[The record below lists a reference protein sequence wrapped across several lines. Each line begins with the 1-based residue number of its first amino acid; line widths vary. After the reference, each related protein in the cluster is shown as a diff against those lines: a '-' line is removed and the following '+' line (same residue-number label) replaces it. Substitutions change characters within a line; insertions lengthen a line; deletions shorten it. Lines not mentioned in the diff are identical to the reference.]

1 MNEEN
6 RKKREWVK
14 SAAIVFLT
22 VMLILT
28 FFSNT
33 IMNYSLP
40 EVATQRIMSGSITAK
55 VRGTG
60 TVESGD
66 PYNVEVKESRKV
78 ASVEKRVGDE
88 VQKGDVILILEDAE
102 SDELKTAE
110 QELKALQDA
119 YDSALLKGIDSAI
132 VNRVQSGR
140 TPSTSEYL
148 RQINAA
154 QSAIDTA
161 ENTVKEY
168 QNQVDI
174 LNQQIAAAEAQVTA
188 NASVEQQYLEE
199 AKLQLNNANLSLESA
214 NARRTRAEAAQESA
228 QKRYDDAVTAGDQTE
243 IDKAQEALNAAKTE
257 LDNAMAEWNNAD
269 IAVRDWT
276 REVNRRQQIVN
287 VADSNVSAAQA
298 EKEKTVKN
306 LKDQLAEVQKSL
318 DTANEN
324 VTQKTEEY
332 NELLQNV
339 DTERSL
345 VTQREAIR
353 EKQEAIEKIRSQS
366 IGATITAPVAGKI
379 ISVSVLA
386 GQSTAPG
393 TPVAVIQPEGK
404 GYTLSFSVTNEQAQR
419 ISVGDPAEL
428 VNSWWYNDITAKVVS
443 IRPDPSNPSKNK
455 LVTFDLSGDL
465 TAGQSLSLSVG
476 QKSANYDMI
485 VPNSAIREDNNGKFI
500 LIVEQKSSPLG
511 NRFKATRIDVEVIA
525 SDDTQSAIRGGVYG
539 YEDVITTST
548 KPVEAGQLIRL
559 PD

>member
-40 EVATQRIMSGSITAK
+40 EVATQRIMSGTITAK

-78 ASVEKRVGDE
+78 ASVAKRAGDE
-88 VQKGDVILILEDAE
+88 VEIGDVILYLEDAD

-119 YDSALLKGIDSAI
+119 YDSALLKGIDAAI

-140 TPSTSEYL
+140 TPTTSEYL

-154 QSAIDTA
+154 QAAIDTA
-161 ENTVKEY
+161 ENTAKEY

-174 LNQQIAAAEAQVTA
+174 LNRQIAEAEAQTTA
-188 NASVEQQYLEE
+188 NASVEKQYLEE
-199 AKLQLNNANLSLESA
+199 AKLQLTNAQLAADNAENYYKSLAEVSG
-214 NARRTRAEAAQESA
+214 NDPQKVAEA
-228 QKRYDDAVTAGDQTE
+228 K
-243 IDKAQEALNAAKTE
+243 KAW
-257 LDNAMAEWNNAD
+257 DNALT
-269 IAVRDWT
+269 AVNDWT

-287 VADSNVSAAQA
+287 VADSNVSAAEA

-324 VTQKTEEY
+324 VTQKTEAY

-345 VTQREAIR
+345 VTQKEAIR
-353 EKQEAIEKIRSQS
+353 QKQEEIEKIRSQS
-366 IGATITAPVAGKI
+366 VGATITAPVAGKI
-379 ISVSVLA
+379 TSVSVIA
-386 GQSTAPG
+386 GQSTTPG
-393 TPVAVIQPEGK
+393 TPVAVIQPAGK
-404 GYTLSFSVTNEQAQR
+404 GYTLSFSVTNEQVQR

-443 IRPDPSNPSKNK
+443 IRPDPNNPSKNR

-511 NRFKATRIDVEVIA
+511 NRFMATRIDVEVIA

>member
-14 SAAIVFLT
+14 SAAIVFLA
-22 VMLILT
+22 VMLVLT

-78 ASVEKRVGDE
+78 ASVVKRAGDE
-88 VQKGDVILILEDAE
+88 VEIGDVILYLEETDSE
-102 SDELKTAE
+102 ELKVAE
-110 QELKALQDA
+110 QELKGLRDA
-119 YDSALLKGIDSAI
+119 YESALLKGIDSAI

-148 RQINAA
+148 KQINAA
-154 QSAIDTA
+154 QAAIDAA
-161 ENTVKEY
+161 ENNVKEY
-168 QNQVDI
+168 ENLVAA
-174 LNQQIAAAEAQVTA
+174 LNSQIESSSQVTV
-188 NASVEQQYLEE
+188 NASVEKQYWDEALLNLNIAQLEVERAQSALDSAQAVSGGDAASAEQNLKNKKEAAAQWERE
-199 AKLQLNNANLSLESA
+199 AK
-214 NARRTRAEAAQESA
+214 RREQIYRTAEA
-228 QKRYDDAVTAGDQTE
+228 
-243 IDKAQEALNAAKTE
+243 N
-257 LDNAMAEWNNAD
+257 
-269 IAVRDWT
+269 
-276 REVNRRQQIVN
+276 VN
-287 VADSNVSAAQA
+287 AAQA
-298 EKEKTVKN
+298 ESETVVKN
-306 LKDQLAEVQKSL
+306 LKEQLEEAEKGLKIVQDDL
-318 DTANEN
+318 A
-324 VTQKTEEY
+324 QKTESY
-332 NELLQNV
+332 SELLQSV
-339 DTERSL
+339 DTERNLASQL
-345 VTQREAIR
+345 ETIHEKEA
-353 EKQEAIEKIRSQS
+353 EIEKLRDQAM
-366 IGATITAPVAGKI
+366 GVTITAPIAGKI
-379 ISVSVLA
+379 MSISVQA
-386 GQSTAPG
+386 GQNTTPG
-393 TPVAVIQPEGK
+393 TPVVVIQPAGK

-443 IRPDPSNPSKNK
+443 IRPDPDNPSKNK
-455 LVTFDLSGDL
+455 RVTFELSGDL

>member
-22 VMLILT
+22 VMLVLT

-66 PYNVEVKESRKV
+66 PYNVEAKESRKV

-88 VQKGDVILILEDAE
+88 VEIGDVILYLEEADSE
-102 SDELKTAE
+102 ELKAAE
-110 QELKALQDA
+110 QELKGLRDA
-119 YDSALLKGIDSAI
+119 YESALLKGIDSAI
-132 VNRVQSGR
+132 INRVQSGR

-154 QSAIDTA
+154 QAAVDSA

-168 QNQVDI
+168 EGQVDE
-174 LNQQIAAAEAQVTA
+174 LNRQIAAAEAQVTA
-188 NASVEQQYLEE
+188 DASVEQKYLEE
-199 AKLQLNNANLSLESA
+199 AKLQLANAELALKNADVRKERADAALADAQKYSSTVSGGDAAAQAEAEKRLA
-214 NARRTRAEAAQESA
+214 NART
-228 QKRYDDAVTAGDQTE
+228 
-243 IDKAQEALNAAKTE
+243 
-257 LDNAMAEWNNAD
+257 EWNKADAEQKNAQT
-269 IAVRDWT
+269 AVDDWS

-287 VADSNVSAAQA
+287 VADANVNTAQA
-298 EKEKTVKN
+298 EKEKEIKN
-306 LKDQLAEVQKSL
+306 LQDQLAQTQKSL
-318 DTANEN
+318 DTANKN
-324 VTQKTEEY
+324 LVKKNEEY
-332 NELLQNV
+332 SELLQNV
-339 DTERSL
+339 DTERNL
-345 VTQREAIR
+345 AAQLETIHEKERE
-353 EKQEAIEKIRSQS
+353 IEKLRDQAM
-366 IGATITAPVAGKI
+366 GATITAPIAGKI
-379 ISVSVLA
+379 MSISVMA
-386 GQSTAPG
+386 GQNTTPG
-393 TPVAVIQPEGK
+393 TPVVVIQPAGK
-404 GYTLSFSVTNEQAQR
+404 GYTLWISVTNEQAQR
-419 ISVGDPAEL
+419 VSVGDPAEL

-443 IRPDPSNPSKNK
+443 IRPDPDNPSKSK
-455 LVTFDLSGDL
+455 RVTFEISGDV

>member
-199 AKLQLNNANLSLESA
+199 AKLQLTNAQLAADSA
-214 NARRTRAEAAQESA
+214 EARKSRAETAVEAAQ
-228 QKRYDDAVTAGDQTE
+228 KRLDEATPGSDEAA
-243 IDKAQEALNAAKTE
+243 KAQEALNAAKTE